1 MSDKTK
7 EALAKL
13 DPENDNHWTTDGSPR
28 RDTVRML
35 AGNPALTREDIVKA
49 DQTLTRQSLREARAA
64 EAARVA
70 EEQEALKK
78 AKEQENVNAVGDVT
92 GVPPAPADA
101 TAPGALVGTDG
112 STANPSA
119 DSDNQGADSD
129 RMTSFLEEVKK
140 DQAKLAAIIA
150 EGESHLGQLMNK
162 RERLTAEIADV
173 TSKLDALK
181 GQLESNKEP
190 DHRANMA
197 TIQGYLAS
205 QQAKRDERAAAAL
218 QDATGRLR
226 VPRSEKEPIDQKLE
240 LRKRDGAGAANA
252 LRHPPA
258 DK

>member
-28 RDTVRML
+28 METVRML

-64 EAARVA
+64 EAAR
-70 EEQEALKK
+70 
-78 AKEQENVNAVGDVT
+78 VNAVGDVT